1 MKAPNKR
8 EMRKAGLTIA
18 PIGELEDEW
27 TLLLNEMTAYEYHE
41 YNQNKKRVKTMEKNK
56 KIAHL
61 DTGMKGAAVG
71 LLTYVGVQQ
80 GWSAE
85 LIAALV
91 PVASVVLSF
100 VSSKIGDKN
109 TTLLL
114 KLAVQAVEAAPVK
127 KVAKKA
133 PVKKAK

>member
-1 MKAPNKR
+1 MNIPNKKQ
-8 EMRKAGLTIA
+8 MRKTGLFISSAEFMDKLGYTEI
-18 PIGELEDEW
+18 
-27 TLLLNEMTAYEYHE
+27 YEQHRK
-41 YNQNKKRVKTMEKNK
+41 QVKTMEKNK

-61 DTGMKGAAVG
+61 DTGVKGAAVG

-85 LIAALV
+85 VIAALV

-127 KVAKKA
+127 KAVKKA

>member
-1 MKAPNKR
+1 
-8 EMRKAGLTIA
+8 MRKAGLTIA

-41 YNQNKKRVKTMEKNK
+41 YNQNKKRVKIMEKNK

-127 KVAKKA
+127 KAAKKT
-133 PVKKAK
+133 VSRKAK

>member
-1 MKAPNKR
+1 MLGR
-8 EMRKAGLTIA
+8 EMNRPTNKEIRKAGLFISSA
-18 PIGELEDEW
+18 EFMDKLGFDEL
-27 TLLLNEMTAYEYHE
+27 YEQHRK
-41 YNQNKKRVKTMEKNK
+41 QVITMEKNK

-61 DTGMKGAAVG
+61 DTTMKGAAVG

-85 LIAALV
+85 LVAALV
-91 PVASVVLSF
+91 PVASLVLSF

-127 KVAKKA
+127 KAVKKAPAKKA
-133 PVKKAK
+133 K

>member
-1 MKAPNKR
+1 MKAPNRK
-8 EMRKAGLTIA
+8 EMRKAGLFISSA
-18 PIGELEDEW
+18 EFMDKLGFDEL
-27 TLLLNEMTAYEYHE
+27 YEQHSKQVE
-41 YNQNKKRVKTMEKNK
+41 TMEKNK
-56 KIAHL
+56 QIAHL
-61 DTGMKGAAVG
+61 DTGVKGAAVG

-127 KVAKKA
+127 KAAKKA
-133 PVKKAK
+133 AIGKAKSKAE

>member
-1 MKAPNKR
+1 MLGYEVMNRPNKR
-8 EMRKAGLTIA
+8 KMRKAGLFISKAEFMDKLGYT
-18 PIGELEDEW
+18 ELFEQ
-27 TLLLNEMTAYEYHE
+27 HRK
-41 YNQNKKRVKTMEKNK
+41 QVKTMEKNK

-127 KVAKKA
+127 KAAKKA
-133 PVKKAK
+133 PAKKAK

>member
-1 MKAPNKR
+1 MNRPTNK
-8 EMRKAGLTIA
+8 EIRKAGLFISSA
-18 PIGELEDEW
+18 EFMDKLGFDEL
-27 TLLLNEMTAYEYHE
+27 YEQHRK
-41 YNQNKKRVKTMEKNK
+41 QVITMEKNK

-61 DTGMKGAAVG
+61 DTTMKGAAVG

-85 LIAALV
+85 LVAALV
-91 PVASVVLSF
+91 PVASLVLSF

-127 KVAKKA
+127 KAVKKAPAKKA
-133 PVKKAK
+133 K

>member
-1 MKAPNKR
+1 MLGYKVMNIPNKKQ
-8 EMRKAGLTIA
+8 MRKTGLFISSAEFMDKLGYTEI
-18 PIGELEDEW
+18 
-27 TLLLNEMTAYEYHE
+27 YEQHRK
-41 YNQNKKRVKTMEKNK
+41 QVKTMEKNK

-61 DTGMKGAAVG
+61 DTGVKGAAVG

-85 LIAALV
+85 VIAALV

-127 KVAKKA
+127 KAVKKA

>member
-1 MKAPNKR
+1 
-8 EMRKAGLTIA
+8 MRKAGLTIA

-41 YNQNKKRVKTMEKNK
+41 YNQNKKRVKIMEKNK

-61 DTGMKGAAVG
+61 DTGVKGAAVG

-127 KVAKKA
+127 KAAKKA

>member
-8 EMRKAGLTIA
+8 EMRKAGLFISSSKFMDKL
-18 PIGELEDEW
+18 GFDEV
-27 TLLLNEMTAYEYHE
+27 YEQHRKQVE
-41 YNQNKKRVKTMEKNK
+41 TMEKNK

-127 KVAKKA
+127 KAVKKAPAKKA
-133 PVKKAK
+133 K

>member
-1 MKAPNKR
+1 MKTPNRK
-8 EMRKAGLTIA
+8 EMRKAGLFISSA
-18 PIGELEDEW
+18 EFMDKLGFDEL
-27 TLLLNEMTAYEYHE
+27 YEQHRKQVE
-41 YNQNKKRVKTMEKNK
+41 TMEKNK

-61 DTGMKGAAVG
+61 DTTMKGAAVG

-85 LIAALV
+85 VIAALV
-91 PVASVVLSF
+91 PVASLVLSF

-127 KVAKKA
+127 KAAKKA
-133 PVKKAK
+133 PAKKAK

>member
-1 MKAPNKR
+1 MKQVMKALNRK
-8 EMRKAGLTIA
+8 EMRKAGLFISSA
-18 PIGELEDEW
+18 EFIDKLGFDKL
-27 TLLLNEMTAYEYHE
+27 YEQHRK
-41 YNQNKKRVKTMEKNK
+41 QVKTMEKNK

-61 DTGMKGAAVG
+61 DTGVKGAAVG

-127 KVAKKA
+127 KAAKKA
-133 PVKKAK
+133 PAKKAK

>member
-1 MKAPNKR
+1 MDR
-8 EMRKAGLTIA
+8 
-18 PIGELEDEW
+18 
-27 TLLLNEMTAYEYHE
+27 
-41 YNQNKKRVKTMEKNK
+41 NK

-61 DTGMKGAAVG
+61 DTGMKSCAVG

-85 LIAALV
+85 VIAGLV

-100 VSSKIGDKN
+100 VSSKLGDKN

-127 KVAKKA
+127 KKAPAKKA
-133 PVKKAK
+133 K

>member
-1 MKAPNKR
+1 MKKVMRTLTNKDIR
-8 EMRKAGLTIA
+8 QAGLFISSSEFMDKLGFDALYTQHRKQVHIM
-18 PIGELEDEW
+18 D
-27 TLLLNEMTAYEYHE
+27 
-41 YNQNKKRVKTMEKNK
+41 KNK

-61 DTGMKGAAVG
+61 DTGMKSAAVG

-91 PVASVVLSF
+91 PAASVVLSF

-127 KVAKKA
+127 KAAKKA

>member
-1 MKAPNKR
+1 MKQVMKTLTNKDIR
-8 EMRKAGLTIA
+8 QAGLFISSSEFMDKLGFDA
-18 PIGELEDEW
+18 S
-27 TLLLNEMTAYEYHE
+27 YEQHRK
-41 YNQNKKRVKTMEKNK
+41 QVKTMEQNK

-61 DTGMKGAAVG
+61 DTGMKGVAVG
-71 LLTYVGVQQ
+71 ILTYVGVQQ

-91 PVASVVLSF
+91 PVASIVLSF

-127 KVAKKA
+127 KAVKKAPAKKA
-133 PVKKAK
+133 

>member
-1 MKAPNKR
+1 MLGYEMNRPTNK
-8 EMRKAGLTIA
+8 EMRKAGLFISKDEFLDKLGYT
-18 PIGELEDEW
+18 EL
-27 TLLLNEMTAYEYHE
+27 YEQHRKQVE
-41 YNQNKKRVKTMEKNK
+41 TMEKNK

-127 KVAKKA
+127 KAAKKA
-133 PVKKAK
+133 PAKKAK

>member
-1 MKAPNKR
+1 MNRPTNK
-8 EMRKAGLTIA
+8 EIRKAGLFINSA
-18 PIGELEDEW
+18 EFMDKLGFDEL
-27 TLLLNEMTAYEYHE
+27 YEQHRK
-41 YNQNKKRVKTMEKNK
+41 QVITMEKNK

-61 DTGMKGAAVG
+61 DTTMKGAAVG

-85 LIAALV
+85 LVAALV
-91 PVASVVLSF
+91 PVASLVLSF

-127 KVAKKA
+127 KAVKKAPAKKA
-133 PVKKAK
+133 K

>member
-1 MKAPNKR
+1 MNRPTNK
-8 EMRKAGLTIA
+8 EIRKAGLFISSA
-18 PIGELEDEW
+18 EFMDKLGFDEL
-27 TLLLNEMTAYEYHE
+27 YEQHRK
-41 YNQNKKRVKTMEKNK
+41 QVITMEKNK

-61 DTGMKGAAVG
+61 DTTMKGAAVG

-85 LIAALV
+85 VIAALV
-91 PVASVVLSF
+91 PVASLVLSF

-127 KVAKKA
+127 KAVKKAPAKKA
-133 PVKKAK
+133 K

>member
-1 MKAPNKR
+1 MNRPTNK
-8 EMRKAGLTIA
+8 EIRKAGLFISSA
-18 PIGELEDEW
+18 EFMDKLGFDEL
-27 TLLLNEMTAYEYHE
+27 YEQHRK
-41 YNQNKKRVKTMEKNK
+41 QVITMEKNK

-61 DTGMKGAAVG
+61 DTTMKGAAVG

-85 LIAALV
+85 LVAALV
-91 PVASVVLSF
+91 PVASLVLSF

-127 KVAKKA
+127 KAVKKA
-133 PVKKAK
+133 PTKKAK

>member
-1 MKAPNKR
+1 MNRPNKR
-8 EMRKAGLTIA
+8 KMRKAGLFISSSEFMDKLGYT
-18 PIGELEDEW
+18 EL
-27 TLLLNEMTAYEYHE
+27 YEQHRK
-41 YNQNKKRVKTMEKNK
+41 QVKTMEKNK

-61 DTGMKGAAVG
+61 DTGVKGAAVG

-127 KVAKKA
+127 KAAKKA